1 MFSATQLVVLTW
13 QGGVSVTRG
22 MRDQKQ
28 GGICLNWPGQ
38 QYLPNFKVYNERY
51 ISLTPF
57 FGIEKQ
63 FEHIK

>member
-1 MFSATQLVVLTW
+1 M
-13 QGGVSVTRG
+13 TRG